1 MAPRTK
7 ARLPAQWIQDE
18 NRQISQFVAQ
28 EAEDFMFSARNE
40 VEWLNEHMADIFSKS
55 EVYDALHAQSCLSSA
70 KGMLGTS
77 RKFSKLRE
85 SFEERH
91 QGLFG
96 DRIRSRLVRLVDE
109 RKECCFLC
117 CTSANTVSSLYLMS
131 SQRIQARKSSFRNKN
146 LLLER

>member
-28 EAEDFMFSARNE
+28 ETEDFMFSARNE
-40 VEWLNEHMADIFSKS
+40 IEWLNEHMADIFSKS
-55 EVYDALHAQSCLSSA
+55 QVYDSLHVQSCPSSA
-70 KGMLGTS
+70 KGLLGMS
-77 RKFSKLRE
+77 RKFSKPPG

-96 DRIRSRLVRLVDE
+96 DRIRLRLVRLVE
-109 RKECCFLC
+109 K
-117 CTSANTVSSLYLMS
+117 
-131 SQRIQARKSSFRNKN
+131 RN
-146 LLLER
+146 